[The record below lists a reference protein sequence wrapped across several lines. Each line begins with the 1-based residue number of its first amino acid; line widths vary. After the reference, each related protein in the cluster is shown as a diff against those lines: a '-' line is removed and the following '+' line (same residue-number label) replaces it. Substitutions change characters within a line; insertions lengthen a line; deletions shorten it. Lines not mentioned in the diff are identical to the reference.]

1 MQSLRPATDH
11 GSAPMR
17 SGKAKP
23 WRTIDIHCHC
33 MVPEANAMVLKATG
47 IPGGGETPNANA
59 HVNALTKSIQPQR
72 GKIDFPKL
80 TDLDTRLADM
90 DRDGIDVQVISPYPG
105 HFVYAAPPEVARDS
119 CHMVND
125 HIAGMV
131 AKHPDRLMGMGTVPL
146 QDPGMAVAELNRT
159 VKELGFRGVEL
170 CTNVRGVDLTRAG
183 LEKFFARVEELGVM
197 IFLHPSG
204 TSLVGRM
211 EDHYFPNTIGHPL
224 DSALCVGHLVF
235 DGYLERFPELKICI
249 AHGGGYIPGYWGRFD
264 HAFAHREDCRVTI
277 KKKPSEYLKKLYF
290 DTVVFDERELKHLI
304 EIWGADHIMLGT
316 DYPFD
321 MAEPDPVGLLGRI
334 KGVSKKDM
342 ALVAGGNAAR
352 LLGLPA
358 CRSTAS
364 NHFGGGAFHV
374 LNHIKDMKHGFCS
387 EIREHMDVIS
397 SDKKTVGKVDHLE
410 GTDKIKLTKQSSPD
424 GQHHHFIPVS
434 WVDHVDQHV
443 HLNKSGA
450 DVTSHWQHGRQ

>member
-1 MQSLRPATDH
+1 
-11 GSAPMR
+11 
-17 SGKAKP
+17 
-23 WRTIDIHCHC
+23 
-33 MVPEANAMVLKATG
+33 
-47 IPGGGETPNANA
+47 
-59 HVNALTKSIQPQR
+59 
-72 GKIDFPKL
+72 
-80 TDLDTRLADM
+80 
-90 DRDGIDVQVISPYPG
+90 
-105 HFVYAAPPEVARDS
+105 
-119 CHMVND
+119 
-125 HIAGMV
+125 
-131 AKHPDRLMGMGTVPL
+131 MGMGTVPL
-146 QDPGMAVAELNRT
+146 QDPGMAVTELNRT

-197 IFLHPSG
+197 IFLHPFG

-211 EDHYFPNTIGHPL
+211 EDHYFPNTVGHPL

-264 HAFAHREDCRVTI
+264 HALAHREDCRVTI

-334 KGVSKKDM
+334 KGVSKEDM

-358 CRSTAS
+358 DADRRPG
-364 NHFGGGAFHV
+364 NHFRGGAFHV
-374 LNHIKDMKHGFCS
+374 PNHFTDMKHGRLPHKSRNTWTSSRRTRRRS
-387 EIREHMDVIS
+387 EKSTIWKEPTRS
-397 SDKKTVGKVDHLE
+397 S
-410 GTDKIKLTKQSSPD
+410 
-424 GQHHHFIPVS
+424 
-434 WVDHVDQHV
+434 
-443 HLNKSGA
+443 
-450 DVTSHWQHGRQ
+450 

>member
-1 MQSLRPATDH
+1 
-11 GSAPMR
+11 
-17 SGKAKP
+17 
-23 WRTIDIHCHC
+23 
-33 MVPEANAMVLKATG
+33 
-47 IPGGGETPNANA
+47 
-59 HVNALTKSIQPQR
+59 
-72 GKIDFPKL
+72 
-80 TDLDTRLADM
+80 M
-90 DRDGIDVQVISPYPG
+90 DRDGIDMQVISPYPG

-125 HIAGMV
+125 HIAEMV
-131 AKHPDRLMGMGTVPL
+131 AKHPDRLLGMGTVPL
-146 QDPGMAVAELNRT
+146 QDPGMAIAELDRT
-159 VKELGFRGVEL
+159 VNELGFRGVEL

-197 IFLHPSG
+197 IFLHPFG

-249 AHGGGYIPGYWGRFD
+249 AHGGGYIPSYWGRFD

-277 KKKPSEYLKKLYF
+277 KKQPSEYLKKLYF

-321 MAEPDPVGLLGRI
+321 MAEPDPVGLLEQGQGRQQEGHGAGRGRQCCEAAGLVGRREAQGVATFRATTRLISSTIRGNQDMNVTSQI
-334 KGVSKKDM
+334 K
-342 ALVAGGNAAR
+342 
-352 LLGLPA
+352 
-358 CRSTAS
+358 
-364 NHFGGGAFHV
+364 
-374 LNHIKDMKHGFCS
+374 
-387 EIREHMDVIS
+387 EHMDVIS
-397 SDKKTVGKVDHLE
+397 SDKKTVGKVDHME

-443 HLNKSGA
+443 HLNKSGE
-450 DVTSHWQHGRQ
+450 DVTSHWQHGQQ

>member
-1 MQSLRPATDH
+1 MLFKCEVCGPATDH
-11 GSAPMR
+11 GSAPLR
-17 SGKAKP
+17 SDKAKTFNKP

-33 MVPEANAMVLKATG
+33 MVPEANAYVVKATG
-47 IPGGGETPNANA
+47 IPGGGHTPNANA
-59 HVNALTKSIQPQR
+59 HVNDLTRSIQPQR

-125 HIAGMV
+125 HIAGLV

-146 QDPGMAVAELNRT
+146 QDPGMAVAELDRT
-159 VKELGFRGVEL
+159 VGELGFRGVEL

-183 LEKFFARVEELGVM
+183 LEKFFARVEELEVM
-197 IFLHPSG
+197 IFLHPFG

-224 DSALCVGHLVF
+224 VSALCVGQLVF
-235 DGYLERFPELKICI
+235 DGYLERFPKLKICV

-290 DTVVFDERELKHLI
+290 DTASQE
-304 EIWGADHIMLGT
+304 MNMT
-316 DYPFD
+316 
-321 MAEPDPVGLLGRI
+321 
-334 KGVSKKDM
+334 
-342 ALVAGGNAAR
+342 VAA
-352 LLGLPA
+352 
-358 CRSTAS
+358 
-364 NHFGGGAFHV
+364 
-374 LNHIKDMKHGFCS
+374 
-387 EIREHMDVIS
+387 EIREHMDVLS
-397 SDKKTVGKVDHLE
+397 SDRKMVGKVDHLE
-410 GTDKIKLTKQSSPD
+410 GADRIKLTKQSAPD
-424 GQHHHFIPVS
+424 GQHHHFIPLA

-450 DVTSHWQHGRQ
+450 DVTSHWQHGQH

>member
-1 MQSLRPATDH
+1 
-11 GSAPMR
+11 
-17 SGKAKP
+17 
-23 WRTIDIHCHC
+23 
-33 MVPEANAMVLKATG
+33 
-47 IPGGGETPNANA
+47 
-59 HVNALTKSIQPQR
+59 
-72 GKIDFPKL
+72 
-80 TDLDTRLADM
+80 
-90 DRDGIDVQVISPYPG
+90 
-105 HFVYAAPPEVARDS
+105 
-119 CHMVND
+119 
-125 HIAGMV
+125 MV

-146 QDPGMAVAELNRT
+146 QDPGMAVAELERT

-197 IFLHPSG
+197 IFLHPFG

-264 HAFAHREDCRVTI
+264 HAFAHREDCRVTL
-277 KKKPSEYLKKLYF
+277 KKQPSDYLKKLYF

-321 MAEPDPVGLLGRI
+321 MAEPDPVGFLGRV
-334 KGVSKKDM
+334 KGVSKENM
-342 ALVAGGNAAR
+342 ALVAGGNAAQAAG
-352 LLGLPA
+352 LAGEWTSNLG
-358 CRSTAS
+358 

-374 LNHIKDMKHGFCS
+374 LNPFEENETWLIPHRSGNIWTSSRPTGRRS
-387 EIREHMDVIS
+387 EKSTIS
-397 SDKKTVGKVDHLE
+397 KEPTR
-410 GTDKIKLTKQSSPD
+410 SS
-424 GQHHHFIPVS
+424 
-434 WVDHVDQHV
+434 
-443 HLNKSGA
+443 
-450 DVTSHWQHGRQ
+450 

>member
-1 MQSLRPATDH
+1 MDQPMLFQCKTCGPATDH
-11 GSAPMR
+11 GGAPSR
-17 SGKAKP
+17 CGGAKR

-59 HVNALTKSIQPQR
+59 HVNDLTKSIQPQR

-80 TDLDTRLADM
+80 TDLATRLADM

-125 HIAGMV
+125 HIASLV

-146 QDPGMAVAELNRT
+146 QDPGMAVAELDRT
-159 VKELGFRGVEL
+159 VNELGFRGVEL

-197 IFLHPSG
+197 IFLHPFG

-211 EDHYFPNTIGHPL
+211 SDHYFPNTIGHPL
-224 DSALCVGHLVF
+224 DSALCVGQLIF
-235 DGYLERFPELKICI
+235 DGYLERFPQLKVCI

-264 HAFAHREDCRVTI
+264 HAWAHREDCRVNI
-277 KKKPSEYLKKLYF
+277 KKPPSGYLKKLYF

-321 MAEPDPVGLLGRI
+321 MAEPDPVGFLGRV
-334 KGVSKKDM
+334 KGVSEKDM
-342 ALVAGGNAAR
+342 ALVAGGNAER

-358 CRSTAS
+358 KAR
-364 NHFGGGAFHV
+364 
-374 LNHIKDMKHGFCS
+374 
-387 EIREHMDVIS
+387 
-397 SDKKTVGKVDHLE
+397 
-410 GTDKIKLTKQSSPD
+410 P
-424 GQHHHFIPVS
+424 
-434 WVDHVDQHV
+434 
-443 HLNKSGA
+443 
-450 DVTSHWQHGRQ
+450 